1 METLTLAMVDS
12 IPLLLPMG
20 ILAALVTFLR
30 RDVLARKF
38 QAFLA
43 HWRLR
48 NQQRLRARS
57 NRLTHSRLGRR
68 A

>member
-20 ILAALVTFLR
+20 ILAALVAFLR
-30 RDVLARKF
+30 RRALERRF
-38 QAFLA
+38 RAFLA
-43 HWRLR
+43 HQRLR
-48 NQQRLRARS
+48 NQQKLRARS

-68 A
+68 T